1 MAADSR
7 WHLPIGDSS
16 AIGLLTV
23 ASYLVAA
30 YLAHAAQRASRNAGR
45 RLKSNDPRESE
56 MHSLLAKLWMIVAIV
71 MVVLAVCRHF
81 ALLMHFAEI
90 LRNLAQQQGW
100 YASRYRY
107 QAEFVYVIIFL
118 GVLGISLML
127 YWLRSVIRRAL
138 GAVLALNFMIAFVII
153 RGSSYHPIDVFLY
166 SQDVYWNLVLEFG
179 GLCAVAATALQARRS
194 GQPP

>member
-1 MAADSR
+1 MPVGSG

-16 AIGLLTV
+16 PIGLLTV
-23 ASYLVAA
+23 AAYLVAA
-30 YLAHAAQRASRNAGR
+30 YLAHAVYRASRDAGR
-45 RLKSNDPRESE
+45 RLNANDPREAKN
-56 MHSLLAKLWMIVAIV
+56 HRLLAKLWMIVAI
-71 MVVLAVCRHF
+71 MMLVLAVCRHF
-81 ALLMHFAEI
+81 ALLMHFVEA
-90 LRNLAQQQGW
+90 LRNLAQQEGW
-100 YASRYRY
+100 YANRYRY

-153 RGSSYHPIDVFLY
+153 RGSSYHPIDVILY
-166 SQDVYWNLVLEFG
+166 GGNAYWNLAFEFG